1 MEIRKFGMN
10 YGAVLGLIL
19 VLFALTFWVFGI
31 KENESVI
38 PAILNNIVVVGF
50 LVYGISQYRDHYN
63 NSFISYSQSLK
74 LGTTIAFF
82 SSVIVAFYSFIH
94 ISYLEPNMLSDV
106 LHETEQAMLQ
116 ANPEISDEQ
125 LDLTLSM
132 TAKFMQPHWL
142 MIMSVLGGTLMG
154 FIYSLIISIFLKNN
168 NPTDIFNE
176 NS

>member
-1 MEIRKFGMN
+1 
-10 YGAVLGLIL
+10 
-19 VLFALTFWVFGI
+19 
-31 KENESVI
+31 
-38 PAILNNIVVVGF
+38 
-50 LVYGISQYRDHYN
+50 
-63 NSFISYSQSLK
+63 
-74 LGTTIAFF
+74 
-82 SSVIVAFYSFIH
+82 
-94 ISYLEPNMLSDV
+94 MLSDV